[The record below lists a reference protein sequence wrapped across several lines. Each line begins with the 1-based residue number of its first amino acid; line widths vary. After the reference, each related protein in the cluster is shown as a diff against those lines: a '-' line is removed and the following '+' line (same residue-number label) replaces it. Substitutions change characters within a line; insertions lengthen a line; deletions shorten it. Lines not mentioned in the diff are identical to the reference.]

1 MLPNQHSN
9 GLLNI
14 ASAKKERDSSM
25 NVTDGVEIGKEETKK
40 KYAIFPDGLYSPIK
54 IKVKLMKTE
63 QTCVIGEIEIYSPVA
78 IYTCK
83 FVS

>member
-1 MLPNQHSN
+1 
-9 GLLNI
+9 
-14 ASAKKERDSSM
+14 M

-54 IKVKLMKTE
+54 IKVKLMKRE
-63 QTCVIGEIEIYSPVA
+63 QTCVIGEIEIDNPVA

-83 FVS
+83 FISWVHQI

>member
-1 MLPNQHSN
+1 
-9 GLLNI
+9 
-14 ASAKKERDSSM
+14 M

-40 KYAIFPDGLYSPIK
+40 NYAIFPDGLYSPIK

-78 IYTCK
+78 IYT
-83 FVS
+83 

>member
-1 MLPNQHSN
+1 
-9 GLLNI
+9 
-14 ASAKKERDSSM
+14 M

-54 IKVKLMKTE
+54 IKVKLMKRE
-63 QTCVIGEIEIYSPVA
+63 QTCVIGEIEIYNSVA

-83 FVS
+83 FISWVHQI